1 MHRIALILCLTGVSI
16 LACGGGGNRGVAPLV
31 DGTGLFLLRYNPPG
45 CLASRPE
52 LHVEVKTPQGWERV
66 ALDPPAD
73 DDVDLVSP
81 LMARFE
87 GDPHAQVR
95 IEARFT
101 TGIVTFVGGHASRIL
116 RVLTLD
122 PPAEEAL

>member
-1 MHRIALILCLTGVSI
+1 MHRIALILCLTGVS
-16 LACGGGGNRGVAPLV
+16 LLGCGGGNRGVAPLV
-31 DGTGLFLLRYNPPG
+31 DGTGVFLLRYNPPG

-116 RVLTLD
+116 RVLSLD

>member
-1 MHRIALILCLTGVSI
+1 MHRIALILCLIGGSLV
-16 LACGGGGNRGVAPLV
+16 ACGGTQRGVAPLV
-31 DGTGLFLLRYNPPG
+31 DGTGIFLLRYNPPG
-45 CLASRPE
+45 CLGSRPE

-73 DDVDLVSP
+73 DDLDLVSP

-101 TGIVTFVGGHASRIL
+101 TGIATFAGGHASRIL
-116 RVLTLD
+116 RVLNLD
-122 PPAEEAL
+122 PPAEEAP